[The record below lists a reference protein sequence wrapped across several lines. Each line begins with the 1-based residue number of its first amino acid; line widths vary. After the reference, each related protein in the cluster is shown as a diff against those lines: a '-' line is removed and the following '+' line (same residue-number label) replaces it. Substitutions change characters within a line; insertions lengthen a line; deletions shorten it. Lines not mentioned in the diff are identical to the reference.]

1 MSESEISIKVLIN
14 KGLYEKLK
22 KESQL
27 YQEHCLK
34 KNQQVNRKLEKRCVP
49 AGVVTIKFQSESPS
63 FREN

>member
-27 YQEHCLK
+27 YQELCLK
-34 KNQQVNRKLEKRCVP
+34 KKP
-49 AGVVTIKFQSESPS
+49 TSESILQTGGGNFINGIS
-63 FREN
+63 

>member
-1 MSESEISIKVLIN
+1 MSETEISVKVLTN

-34 KNQQVNRKLEKRCVP
+34 KTQQVNRYCKL
-49 AGVVTIKFQSESPS
+49 VVEIVLIMKKKCQ
-63 FREN
+63 

>member
-27 YQEHCLK
+27 YQEHCFK
-34 KNQQVNRKLEKRCVP
+34 KIQQVNQYCKL
-49 AGVVTIKFQSESPS
+49 VVEIVLMMKKKCQ
-63 FREN
+63 